1 MSSIELG
8 ISIVLIGLLYEEV
21 VNKKEFSGYSAKL
34 TQKGWYTVIAEDE
47 FGQLSYCS
55 FEVVQLNDGVMFSPT
70 LDDTDQIQENDDDK
84 TTVVVTIIATVVT
97 LLVVALVIALIVAIA
112 IIYFK
117 YGKAIKM
124 GKKAIKK
131 AKPIAKYT
139 KNAGG
144 WVGAASK
151 VVDAIPDE
159 AVDDTP
165 KEKPQDEPQD
175 GGQEDQG
182 GEDE

>member
-1 MSSIELG
+1 
-8 ISIVLIGLLYEEV
+8 
-21 VNKKEFSGYSAKL
+21 
-34 TQKGWYTVIAEDE
+34 
-47 FGQLSYCS
+47 
-55 FEVVQLNDGVMFSPT
+55 MFSPT
-70 LDDTDQIQENDDDK
+70 LDDTDQIQENDGDGTK
-84 TTVVVTIIATVVT
+84 VVVTILATVVT
-97 LLVVALVIALIVAIA
+97 LFVALLVIAIVVFVG
-112 IIYFK
+112 IIYIK
-117 YGKAIKM
+117 YGKAIKA
-124 GKKAIKK
+124 GQKVVKK

-159 AVDDTP
+159 AVEDTP